1 MTPRKSSESK
11 AKLPAIKVPVRDQTS
26 AGGVVYREVSGRIEV
41 VIVAVG
47 PNNRWQLPKG
57 LVDKN
62 EKPEV
67 TAVREA
73 REEGGIDSEVV
84 EHIETVEYWYAGL
97 ENGIRVRFHKRV
109 HFFLLRHLSGDTKDH
124 DWEVNESRW
133 VPIEDAAAQLAF
145 DNEKRVMQRAAE
157 LVSAGDHFQ
166 APEAVTD
173 AEIPQQGDETRQR

>member
-1 MTPRKSSESK
+1 MTPKRPSGSPAKKS
-11 AKLPAIKVPVRDQTS
+11 PAIKVPVRDQTS
-26 AGGVVYREVSGRIEV
+26 AGGVVYRRVGDHVEV

-73 REEGGIDSEVV
+73 REEGGVTSEVV
-84 EHIETVEYWYAGL
+84 AHIETIEYWYAGL
-97 ENGIRVRFHKRV
+97 DNGIRVRFHKRV
-109 HFFLLRHLSGDTKDH
+109 HFYLLQFVSGDTKDH
-124 DWEVNESRW
+124 DWEVNEARW
-133 VPIEDAAAQLAF
+133 VPIEDAAPQLSF

-157 LVSAGDHFQ
+157 LISEEQAKTSA
-166 APEAVTD
+166 
-173 AEIPQQGDETRQR
+173 